1 MSTGT
6 VVTSNL
12 TGAAGLAMLTLPIWL
27 DLTKPGVGTN
37 RYAYAGNDPLERHVE
52 LVVSRYPKPKVTWTS
67 D

>member
-1 MSTGT
+1 
-6 VVTSNL
+6 
-12 TGAAGLAMLTLPIWL
+12 MLTLPIWL